1 MKIIYGV
8 HKMNAFPETALA
20 YLRSTSVGAKRT
32 STGRSAPS
40 RSGTNPY
47 AGLASAV
54 GKYQRCGCFF
64 QRIHFMHLY
73 TYLR

>member
-1 MKIIYGV
+1 MRIVYEV
-8 HKMNAFPETALA
+8 HKMNALPETALA
-20 YLRSTSVGAKRT
+20 YS
-32 STGRSAPS
+32 S